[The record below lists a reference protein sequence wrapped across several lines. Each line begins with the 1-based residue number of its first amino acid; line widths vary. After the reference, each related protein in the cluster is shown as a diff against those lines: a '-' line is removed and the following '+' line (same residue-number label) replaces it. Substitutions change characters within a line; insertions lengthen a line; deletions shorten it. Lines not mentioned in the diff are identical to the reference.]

1 MNWGKGLAIV
11 LTLFIGFIL
20 YLAINL
26 MRTDFDLVSDDY
38 YLKEI
43 NYQDEI
49 QAFQNANSLPFLIKL
64 SITET
69 HVLFQLPESI
79 KYKNVEVNFLRP
91 NDRDLDQTIK
101 IEGTKTYTIEKE
113 KLTPGQYDI
122 RISYTVD
129 NKNCIQKE
137 EIYI

>member
-1 MNWGKGLAIV
+1 MNWGKGIAIV